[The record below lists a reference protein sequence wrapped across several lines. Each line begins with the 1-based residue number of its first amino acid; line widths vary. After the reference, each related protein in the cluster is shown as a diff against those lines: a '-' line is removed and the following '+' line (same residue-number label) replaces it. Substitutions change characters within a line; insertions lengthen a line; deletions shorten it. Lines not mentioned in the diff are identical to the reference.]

1 MGLDTVRLGLS
12 NDRYMKKLVRWELE
26 DNPLVPS
33 FEQLRGGYIPPGG
46 LLRRHTIRTWCVIMH
61 WEQGNPGVG
70 RRCGPTDFE
79 FDQQTLAL
87 FGFDWP

>member
-12 NDRYMKKLVRWELE
+12 NDRYMKNLVGWELE

-33 FEQLRGGYIPPGG
+33 FEQLRGGYIPPAG

-61 WEQGNPGVG
+61 WEQGNPGG
-70 RRCGPTDFE
+70 ETLWTNCE
-79 FDQQTLAL
+79 FDIMQSTN
-87 FGFDWP
+87 FGFVWL